1 MNIFLLFAGGGMS
14 LITPSFGLFFWTTFI
29 FLTFW
34 FLMSRFA
41 FKPIAAALKERED
54 SISESLAAAARA
66 KEEMA
71 ALQSENQRIIA
82 EAREEKATILKEA
95 KETGERFITESKE
108 KAKNEAKKIVDGATA
123 EILVQK
129 TAALSEVKNQVGL
142 IAVSMAE
149 KVLGKEL
156 NNKND
161 QQKYVSELIEQINLN

>member
-14 LITPSFGLFFWTTFI
+14 LITPSFGLFFWTAII

-41 FKPIAAALKERED
+41 FKPIAAALKERQD
-54 SISESLAAAARA
+54 SINESLAAAERA

-71 ALQSENQRIIA
+71 ALQSENERIIL
-82 EAREEKATILKEA
+82 EAREEKANILREA
-95 KETGERFITESKE
+95 KEIGENFIAESKE
-108 KAKNEAKKIVDGATA
+108 KAKTEAKKIVDGATA

-156 NNKND
+156 RDKND